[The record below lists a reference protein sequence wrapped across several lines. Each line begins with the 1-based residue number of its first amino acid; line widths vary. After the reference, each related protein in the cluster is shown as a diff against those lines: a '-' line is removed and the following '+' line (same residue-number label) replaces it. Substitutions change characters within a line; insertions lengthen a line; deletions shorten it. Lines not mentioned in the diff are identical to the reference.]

1 MEQNKKSWIKHLII
15 KTKKRSKDN
24 EEDFLGGTVDKSL
37 PANAGDM
44 GSIPG
49 LRRFHILQSN

>member
-15 KTKKRSKDN
+15 KIKKRSKDN
-24 EEDFLGGTVDKSL
+24 EEDFLGDTVDKSL